1 MKQRLKKNIKD
12 HEMKTSFYEK
22 INKID
27 KLLSGLIKKRRD
39 RAQINKTLKEIQI
52 TSNTTEI

>member
-1 MKQRLKKNIKD
+1 
-12 HEMKTSFYEK
+12 MKTSFYEK

-27 KLLSGLIKKRRD
+27 KPLSGLIKKRRD
-39 RAQINKTLKEIQI
+39 RAQINKTLKERQI